1 MKESIRQIVLSQGAD
16 VCGIANIE
24 RFSEAPAGFSPID
37 LFWDC
42 KSVVTL
48 GIALPK
54 GLLDVKPRLI
64 YGHFN
69 SLSCREVDEVSFQA
83 AKKIERELGCNAV
96 PVPCDAPY
104 EYWDNENVQGKGLMS
119 MRHAAVL
126 SGLGS
131 IGKNSL
137 LINAQYGTALTVGA
151 ILLDVNLPSDN
162 LCESLCLERCK
173 KCVESCPAGA
183 IENGTVNQMACRRNT
198 FGKTERGF
206 DTVDCNNCR
215 IVCPLRF
222 GTV

>member
-24 RFSEAPAGFSPID
+24 RFSEAPAGFSPTD

-54 GLLDVKPRLI
+54 GLLHVKPRLI

-137 LINAQYGTALTVGA
+137 LINPQYGTALTVGA
-151 ILLDVNLPSDN
+151 ILLDVNLPSDD